1 MHYSKNVAVCLEHRF
16 YQVGNDFYTKLSFPY
31 YYWKDYLTYFDHVTV
46 IARAKKVSKV
56 EEGMV
61 LVNGENVDFYPLPYY
76 IGIKQF
82 VPKVPSLLTSLYKAS
97 SNHSHFL
104 LRSGNATNILFFILL
119 ASRKPFIRE
128 YPGNIEEG
136 IIGFAGGGM
145 GIKLLA
151 KSLNTLAKLQA
162 RSSKANSFVS
172 EYCRELYGSNKPSIV
187 FSSFKSSEIS
197 IRKSNYKIGDKIHLV
212 SMGRLEGEKGHINLL
227 KALNGLTNVH
237 LHLIGDGSQRETLCN
252 YALENNIDV
261 TFYGMLTD
269 RNKIFSIICD
279 SDIFIIPSFTEGM
292 PRALLE
298 AMTMGLPCIGSNV
311 GGIPEVLE
319 VDALYDSKN
328 IKQLAE
334 RISNLIDDQYK
345 RELMGQRNRDFVVDN
360 YSDEAL
366 SKKKHRFWSKLY
378 E

>member
-1 MHYSKNVAVCLEHRF
+1 MKHPKHVAVCLEHRF

-31 YYWKDYLTYFDHVTV
+31 YYWQDYLTYFDYVTIV
-46 IARAKKVSKV
+46 ARAKKVSKV

-76 IGIKQF
+76 IGVKQF
-82 VPKVPSLLTSLYKAS
+82 VLKLPSLLPSLYKAS
-97 SNHSHFL
+97 SNNSYFL
-104 LRSGNATNILFFILL
+104 LRSGNATNILFFILF

-136 IIGFAGGGM
+136 IIGFAGNRM
-145 GIKLLA
+145 SIRFLA
-151 KSLNTLAKLQA
+151 KFLNKLAKFQA

-172 EYCRELYGSNKPSIV
+172 EYCRELYGSNKPSVV

-197 IRKSNYKIGDKIHLV
+197 IEKFNYAIQDKVRLV

-227 KALNGLTNVH
+227 KAINDLSNVH
-237 LHLIGDGSQRETLCN
+237 LHLIGDGSQRENLYN

-261 TFYGMLTD
+261 TFHGTLTD
-269 RNKIFSIICD
+269 RHQIFSIIHD
-279 SDIFIIPSFTEGM
+279 SDIFVIPSFTEGM

-298 AMTMGLPCIGSNV
+298 AMTIGLPCIGSNV

-319 VDALYDSKN
+319 VDALYDSKDT
-328 IKQLAE
+328 KQLSE
-334 RISNLIDDQYK
+334 RINSLIDSQHK
-345 RELMGQRNRDFVVDN
+345 RELMGTRNRDFVASN

-366 SKKKHRFWSKLY
+366 SKKKHMFWSKLY